1 MSLLKIIDIE
11 NGNRL
16 FRWQHENGGCAFVE
30 WKREQTL
37 ALELGY
43 NDKLEHIHEDWER
56 DANMLLDM
64 LGSYKNRGVERV
76 DWECRNELSSA
87 QVGSPIE
94 KVIADLDYELT
105 CGWDTWVGDD

>member
-11 NGNRL
+11 NGFRL
-16 FRWQHENGGCAFVE
+16 FRWQHEKEGTAFVE

-37 ALELGY
+37 ALALGY

-56 DANMLLDM
+56 DAHMLLDILDNYM
-64 LGSYKNRGVERV
+64 DRGVKRV

-87 QVGSPIE
+87 QVGRPIE
-94 KVIADLDYELT
+94 KVISDLNHELT
-105 CGWDTWVGDD
+105 CGWDVWVGDE